1 MRKKPFLLLFALFLF
16 MACTQDDESVYS
28 CDETMNN
35 WVKQNMF
42 QIRLMTRSDW
52 KLLEDSK
59 KIPAYRAFSTKQ
71 KIDFWHQ
78 KFEEVKNLKW
88 TSDEL
93 KHIKSAENFLN
104 NHLDFFENRKLTDN
118 QSDELDMFFYSWLQQ
133 GMKDFGWSQSVGLAI
148 VASGEVITDTKGGI
162 ILKTPSPGNNE
173 EEIPNCQCHAG
184 NSFTVCGQY
193 SSCEDVECLSG
204 YDGCGWLL
212 FQECNGRCVD

>member
-1 MRKKPFLLLFALFLF
+1 M
-16 MACTQDDESVYS
+16 
-28 CDETMNN
+28 
-35 WVKQNMF
+35 
-42 QIRLMTRSDW
+42 
-52 KLLEDSK
+52 
-59 KIPAYRAFSTKQ
+59 
-71 KIDFWHQ
+71 
-78 KFEEVKNLKW
+78 
-88 TSDEL
+88 
-93 KHIKSAENFLN
+93 
-104 NHLDFFENRKLTDN
+104 DFFENRKLTDN